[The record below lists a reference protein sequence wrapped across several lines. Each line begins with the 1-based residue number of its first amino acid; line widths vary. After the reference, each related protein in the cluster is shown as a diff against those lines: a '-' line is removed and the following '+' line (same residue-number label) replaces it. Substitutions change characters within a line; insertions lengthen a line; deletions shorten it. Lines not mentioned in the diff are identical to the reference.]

1 MVDDPTARQRQLRE
15 LEAKVREIDF
25 AWADFA
31 RGQAVKLR
39 EVRELIRKIRD
50 EREVPKT

>member
-1 MVDDPTARQRQLRE
+1 MADDPTARQRNLRD
-15 LEAKVREIDF
+15 LEAKVRDIDF
-25 AWADFA
+25 AWADFT

-50 EREVPKT
+50 EREEPKP